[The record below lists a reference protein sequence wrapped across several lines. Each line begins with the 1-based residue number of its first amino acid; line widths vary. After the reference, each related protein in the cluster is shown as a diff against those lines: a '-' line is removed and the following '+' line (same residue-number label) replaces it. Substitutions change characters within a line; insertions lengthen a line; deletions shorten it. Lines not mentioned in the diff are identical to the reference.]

1 MENYKEIAILIFKI
15 IATLTIWYYIF
26 KLLFKGIRA
35 IFRYFFP
42 KKQINIQTSL
52 SEEEKARVIQ
62 DLSSATKAS
71 SNSVLERVIKAPFIF
86 VGKILKAICHALT
99 THCPKCDSEEIEK
112 LGSEEIDRYLTS
124 KRVTERLASGKTKT
138 RYVNCTKRKIQK
150 NYRCKNCGHQFNEI
164 ITEELN

>member
-42 KKQINIQTSL
+42 KKPISIQVPL

-99 THCPKCDSEEIEK
+99 THCPKCDSEEIEE

-138 RYVNCTKRKIQK
+138 RYVNCTKVTIRDH
-150 NYRCKNCGHQFNEI
+150 YHCKDCGHKFNK
-164 ITEELN
+164 TRTKELS